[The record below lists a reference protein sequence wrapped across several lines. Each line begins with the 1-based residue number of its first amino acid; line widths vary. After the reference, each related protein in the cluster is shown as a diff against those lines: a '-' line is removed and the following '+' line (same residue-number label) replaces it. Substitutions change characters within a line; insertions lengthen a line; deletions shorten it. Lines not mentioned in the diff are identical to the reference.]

1 MTCESTGTEVIDWST
16 LKRGLGKPPV
26 TQIPTYAANPRLAK
40 DRVIYHDT
48 PREGII
54 GDEYHD
60 RMGAAQREGCGA
72 WEGGVHQ
79 RVPLFTRPQWPLLC
93 SPTGPFHPFVS
104 PGTGARRLVWVC
116 CGRLSHRHALALC
129 VGVWGVCGGNPPQT
143 SFLFEHALKNDI
155 VRAGRPRL
163 SMPPKPAQ
171 HWQRGRSGYQLG
183 VLARWAAGWSQC
195 DAWRGVGGG

>member
-1 MTCESTGTEVIDWST
+1 VTCESTGTEVIDWST

-72 WEGGVHQ
+72 WEGGVHSIKGCH
-79 RVPLFTRPQWPLLC
+79 C
-93 SPTGPFHPFVS
+93 SHDPSGPSCVLPPNGALPPIHS
-104 PGTGARRLVWVC
+104 PRDWC
-116 CGRLSHRHALALC
+116 S
-129 VGVWGVCGGNPPQT
+129 
-143 SFLFEHALKNDI
+143 
-155 VRAGRPRL
+155 
-163 SMPPKPAQ
+163 
-171 HWQRGRSGYQLG
+171 
-183 VLARWAAGWSQC
+183 
-195 DAWRGVGGG
+195 